1 MAPSLVWQDM
11 EDWEPLVKW
20 LNSKRSMP

>member
-1 MAPSLVWQDM
+1 MAPSQVWQDI
-11 EDWEPLVKW
+11 ENWEPLVKW